1 MSNMLRS
8 NPESFRELYD
18 SLTELPPDAVSGSLL
33 GQGVIAAKS
42 LMRPLEPYRYRNKAP
57 VQVEDLW
64 DFYSLSRI
72 SDYLLL
78 PLQPGAAETAGLP
91 QLSTHE
97 YLSFFAE
104 LGFRSLE
111 WLSYSPFYHEIV
123 EVEQVEDGAP
133 VVIEQQFWPG
143 LQFGELLFSRADVRI
158 RCPRSVADKEV
169 AENSTLY
176 FTHRRLNRKTKDLSL
191 GWGHN
196 SQWRTKFHRFYED
209 AEHYYF
215 NVEGTIDLNRV
226 GEVTSEDDPNGD
238 IPLAVRRELLI
249 NRCFVTSSI
258 QDDDLYPYDDTLV
271 LEKP

>member
-1 MSNMLRS
+1 MPNRLRS

-18 SLTELPPDAVSGSLL
+18 YLTELPPDEIPGSLL
-33 GQGVIAAKS
+33 GEGVIAAKS
-42 LMRPLEPYRYRNKAP
+42 LMHPLEPYRYRNQAP
-57 VQVEDLW
+57 VQIEDLW

-78 PLQPGAAETAGLP
+78 PFQPGPALSADLP
-91 QLSTHE
+91 QLTLHE
-97 YLSFFAE
+97 YLSFFME

-111 WLSYSPFYHEIV
+111 RLSCSPFHHEIV
-123 EVEQVEDGAP
+123 EVEQVEEGHP

-143 LQFGELLFSRADVRI
+143 LMFGELLFSRAGIRI
-158 RCPRSVADKEV
+158 RCPRSVADQEV

-176 FTHRRLNRKTKDLSL
+176 FTYRRLNRKTNDLSL

-215 NVEGTIDLNRV
+215 NVEGTIDLNGV

-249 NRCFVTSSI
+249 NRCLVTSSI
-258 QDDDLYPYDDTLV
+258 PDDDLYPYDDTLV